1 MTRKNLS
8 IAFYLALVFV
18 SGSVVGALG
27 YRTYNPPAA
36 RGSNAPPA
44 PGDWRRQYME
54 ESKARLNLTDEQIAK
69 LTVILDQTEGR
80 FKEQH
85 DHENEMVQEIREDHM
100 ARVRSILSQEQLPKY
115 EELHRER
122 EERAKQ
128 QQQERQKR

>member
-27 YRTYNPPAA
+27 YRTYTPPAA

-54 ESKARLNLTDEQIAK
+54 ESKARLNLTDEQVGK
-69 LTVILDQTEGR
+69 LTGILDQTAER
-80 FKEQH
+80 FRKQH
-85 DHENEMVQEIREDHM
+85 EHENEMVNEIRDDHM
-100 ARVRSILSQEQLPKY
+100 ARVRSILTPDQLPKY
-115 EELHRER
+115 E
-122 EERAKQ
+122 
-128 QQQERQKR
+128 

>member
-54 ESKARLNLTDEQIAK
+54 ESKARLNLTDEQIGK
-69 LTVILDQTEGR
+69 LTVILDQTAER
-80 FKEQH
+80 FREQH
-85 DHENEMVQEIREDHM
+85 EHENEMVNEIRDDHM
-100 ARVRSILSQEQLPKY
+100 ARVRSILTPDQLPKY
-115 EELHRER
+115 EALHQER
-122 EERAKQ
+122 VERQ
-128 QQQERQKR
+128 TQQERQKR